1 MWPAGTLSAGEKL
14 RFDPVFADRV
24 AGEISMKL
32 HGRNLICLLSLVF
45 VCIAQAQT
53 TAEEAVNDVLEE
65 SADSPAI
72 EPEAL
77 SVLKGMADYLTSAD
91 KFAFHVESAY
101 DVVQES
107 GIKVEFGESRRILL
121 SRPNRLRVESRRR
134 DGMRGVFVFDG
145 NDIWAYEPDENV
157 YATVE
162 QPGDLDEAIDF
173 VVTELRMK
181 AALADLFSMDLY
193 KNVESNLTDA
203 LYLGETVV
211 AGVDCDHLL
220 MSNEYADFQM
230 WITSGDRPLLKR
242 IVITYREEP
251 GEPQYRAHIVKWEM
265 SPADTG
271 GQFEFEPPDGA
282 ERIRFYVPAP
292 AAEMDEED
300 EG

>member
-1 MWPAGTLSAGEKL
+1 
-14 RFDPVFADRV
+14 
-24 AGEISMKL
+24 MKL
-32 HGRNLICLLSLVF
+32 HGRNLICFLSLAF
-45 VCIAQAQT
+45 VCMAQAQT

-65 SADSPAI
+65 SSADAPAI

-77 SVLKGMADYLTSAD
+77 SVFKGMADYLTSTGE
-91 KFAFHVESAY
+91 FAFHFESAY

-107 GIKVEFGESRRILL
+107 GIKVEFGASRKISL
-121 SRPNRLRVESRRR
+121 SRPNRLHVESQRR

-145 NDIWAYEPDENV
+145 DNIWAYAPDENV
-157 YATVE
+157 YATAE
-162 QPGDLDEAIDF
+162 QPGDVDETIDF

-181 AALADLFSMDLY
+181 AALADLLSMDLY
-193 KNVESNLTDA
+193 EKVESELTGA

-211 AGVDCDHLL
+211 AGVACDHLL
-220 MSNEYADFQM
+220 MSNDYTDFQM
-230 WITSGDRPLLKR
+230 WITTGDRPVLKR

-251 GEPQYRAHIVKWEM
+251 GEPQYRAHIVKWDM
-265 SPADTG
+265 SPEDTG

-292 AAEMDEED
+292 ATEMDQED